1 MSETRRLLLEFK
13 TEEVGRL
20 ARENNKTKKELVNAF
35 SDPSEVV
42 RQRALLAAI
51 DFGDPEIVPEV
62 EEILSADD
70 DAEVRIAAAQTL
82 AWYQQPRSIPT
93 LLGALKDQNTWVRS
107 HSAAGLSKLVN
118 GPIWAR
124 VDEET
129 VDTILNGFPEMTDEE
144 IRNLLLRIEV
154 RPNQIDKFLR
164 WRKEDFDVEIDESI
178 IRNKLEGKPILIKEP
193 APIEVSEEKD
203 DTLPAG
209 LSPEVEEILLELPR
223 HLRDSL
229 PEEDLVRLNPK
240 SARELVDSL
249 ISSFPEG
256 EKPKEKKKAVR
267 VRRVKRVRRKKKGPT
282 REVLIDQIPNEVKA
296 SLPEG
301 TLEGLSIEELEALVS
316 AESDS
321 TIPDDVTEK
330 ETNET
335 IEITKSNLQ
344 VISGV
349 GPALE
354 ANLMETGFETI
365 EKIAAADP
373 EILQK
378 KVDGLGTKGSTEL
391 VAKAKDILGIADA
404 KEEMALDSELVEK
417 YGEEKAAILSLMP
430 AAMLADI
437 PEEQIKEMDVD
448 TLKDLADALE
458 SKS

>member
-1 MSETRRLLLEFK
+1 LSETRRLLLEFK
-13 TEEVGRL
+13 TEEVGKL
-20 ARENNKTKKELVNAF
+20 ARENNKIKEELVKAF

-51 DFGDPEIVPEV
+51 DFGDPEIVPKV
-62 EEILSADD
+62 EEIVSADD
-70 DAEVRIAAAQTL
+70 DAEVRIAAAQAL

-93 LLGALKDQNTWVRS
+93 LLEALKDQNTWVKS

-129 VDTILNGFPEMTDEE
+129 VDKILNGFPDMTDEE
-144 IRNLLLRIEV
+144 IRDLLLRIEV
-154 RPNQIDKFLR
+154 RPNQIDKFMR
-164 WRKEDFDVEIDESI
+164 WREENFEVEIDESI
-178 IRNKLEGKPILIKEP
+178 IQEKLEGRPILIKEP
-193 APIEVSEEKD
+193 APIEVSEDKD

-209 LSPEVEEILLELPR
+209 IGPEVKKILLELPPHMR
-223 HLRDSL
+223 ESL

-249 ISSFPEG
+249 ISTFPEG
-256 EKPKEKKKAVR
+256 EKPKEKKKAVK

-282 REVLIDQIPNEVKA
+282 RQDLINQIPDQVKN

-316 AESDS
+316 AESEAE
-321 TIPDDVTEK
+321 IPEGAKEEK
-330 ETNET
+330 SYETVET
-335 IEITKSNLQ
+335 GSGNLQ
-344 VISGV
+344 MISGV

-354 ANLMETGFETI
+354 ANLIEAGFETI

-373 EILQK
+373 GMLEK
-378 KVDGLGTKGSTEL
+378 KVDGLGAKGSVDL
-391 VAKAKDILGIADA
+391 VAKAKENLGIADT
-404 KEEMALDSELVEK
+404 KDETLDSDLVEK
-417 YGEEKAAILSLMP
+417 YGKEKAAILSLMP
-430 AAMLADI
+430 AAMLSDI

-458 SKS
+458 PKD

>member
-1 MSETRRLLLEFK
+1 MSETRRLLLEFE

-20 ARENNKTKKELVNAF
+20 ARENNRTKKELVKAF

-51 DFGDPEIVPEV
+51 DFGNPEIVPKV

-70 DAEVRIAAAQTL
+70 DAEVRIAAAQAL
-82 AWYQQPRSIPT
+82 AWFQQPRSIPA

-129 VDTILNGFPEMTDEE
+129 VDTILNDFPEMTDEE
-144 IRNLLLRIEV
+144 VRNLLLRIEV
-154 RPNQIDKFLR
+154 RPSQIDRFLR
-164 WRKEDFDVEIDESI
+164 WRKEDFDIAIDESI
-178 IRNKLEGKPILIKEP
+178 IREKLEGKPILIKEP
-193 APIEVSEEKD
+193 APIEVTEERD

-209 LSPEVEEILLELPR
+209 LSPAVEQILLELPPHMR
-223 HLRDSL
+223 SSL

-249 ISSFPEG
+249 VSSFPED
-256 EKPKEKKKAVR
+256 ERAKEKKKAVK

-282 REVLIDQIPNEVKA
+282 RDYLIDQIPNEVKD

-301 TLEGLSIEELEALVS
+301 TLEGLSMEELEALVS
-316 AESDS
+316 AESGAP
-321 TIPDDVTEK
+321 IPEEITQK
-330 ETNET
+330 ETRDT
-335 IEITKSNLQ
+335 IETRKRNLQ

-354 ANLMETGFETI
+354 ANLIEAGFETI

-373 EILQK
+373 EILQEM
-378 KVDGLGTKGSTEL
+378 VDGLGAKGSTEL

-404 KEEMALDSELVEK
+404 KEEMTLDSELVEK
-417 YGEEKAAILSLMP
+417 YGGEKAAILSLMP

-437 PEEQIKEMDVD
+437 PEEQIREMDID
-448 TLKDLADALE
+448 ALKDLVDALE
-458 SKS
+458 PKS